1 MMFVKLHGLLETTR
15 GLLLVGLAIREVLSF
30 WTGHP
35 YDMEVW
41 LRNAYFVSQ
50 GANPYTAFLPPVPG
64 LSFAFLNQRLG
75 GVGYLPLWPLIVAGL
90 YRVYAALP
98 GGNRF
103 VLYSLLKQPPILA
116 DVLLGYCIQRSI
128 VRWSGNET
136 AALRGLKFWMFFPY
150 AILISGLWGMF
161 DAMVAVLVFA
171 FLLSTN
177 TVKGYALAG
186 LGILLKWLPLI
197 YLPYYVFRE
206 RGARKLGGA
215 ISLAVVLGLTAFIF
229 YATGWDYVGVTAMTQ
244 SMSRGG
250 GNGMTYVI
258 IFQDPVLVPIL
269 ARLPWFY
276 YVAGY
281 LWPPGIVLAGWVAYR
296 RFPGTAAESTIQAL
310 LLVTTIF
317 LLTRWGVY
325 EQYLTYLL
333 PLFYIDTVLW
343 HPERKRLFRFT
354 WVVAFLF
361 LLANNDLLLRFF
373 GPVSTQAVDIAFTAD
388 NASIFGPIRTAAL
401 YAVAILFTIHLVQLV
416 SQFLDPSRNTT
427 PWLLRLRSLRRS
439 RAPNKPDIDK
449 VGDP

>member
-103 VLYSLLKQPPILA
+103 VLYFLLKQPPILA

-244 SMSRGG
+244 SMSHGN
-250 GNGMTYVI
+250 GNGMTYVLVL
-258 IFQDPVLVPIL
+258 QDPALIPIL
-269 ARLPWFY
+269 SRLPGLY
-276 YVAGY
+276 QAMGY
-281 LWPPGIVLAGWVAYR
+281 LWPPGVILAGLIGSR
-296 RFPGTAAESTIQAL
+296 RFAKTGAEMTVQAL
-310 LLVTTIF
+310 LLVTTVF
-317 LLTRWGVY
+317 FLTRWGVN

-333 PLFYIDTVLW
+333 PLFYVDVALW
-343 HPERKRLFRFT
+343 HPERKSLFRFT
-354 WVVAFLF
+354 WVVAFAF
-361 LLANNDLLLRFF
+361 LLANNDLLLRFL
-373 GPVSTQAVDIAFTAD
+373 GPVSSPAVDIAFAAD
-388 NASIFGPIRTAAL
+388 NTSISASIRTAAL
-401 YAVAILFTIHLVQLV
+401 YVVAILFTIHLVQLV
-416 SQFLDPSRNTT
+416 SVFLNPSRNTT
-427 PWLLRLRSLRRS
+427 PWLLRLTSRR
-439 RAPNKPDIDK
+439 RTHAPNKPNIDK
-449 VGDP
+449 IGNP